1 MEFKADNFDEWI
13 DYKTYD
19 TMDDLVEE
27 VKAEICGHVN
37 PLYTDSDM
45 RSLALAVLEDD
56 EKAYKLWDSLGF
68 GEHHMYAVLNDF
80 KEMRKYT
87 LEQQEK
93 DNY

>member
-13 DYKTYD
+13 DYKTHD

-27 VKAEICGHVN
+27 VKVEMSNGVK
-37 PLYTDSDM
+37 PLYIDLFLNL
-45 RSLALAVLEDD
+45 LASAVFEED
-56 EKAYKLWDSLGF
+56 ETACKLWDSLGF
-68 GEHHMYAVLNDF
+68 DEHHMYAVLNDF
-80 KEMRKYT
+80 QEMRKYT